1 MLASNALLAQQPK
14 RNMALVFE
22 EISRRA
28 LREAA
33 ERERRIGPINAEMA
47 SASGNWHV
55 ISTHPQSERIAA
67 AHLAARRFGIY
78 VPMVDR
84 VSYPK
89 GKKLRIQSLMFPGYV
104 FVFAWDVARNFRRIM
119 ACPGVARMLMTD
131 TDGHPAIISDEFI
144 NRVQGEEAR
153 SIAEADG
160 LWFRG
165 KNKARRRRRKPGEG
179 PEELVYKPKCYM
191 GNIAELDEANRI
203 GLLHKALGLPVAG
216 QSESLRGHSQ
226 QIAPRPA

>member
-1 MLASNALLAQQPK
+1 MLASDTLLAQQPK

-28 LREAA
+28 LREAE

-47 SASGNWHV
+47 SAAGNWHV
-55 ISTHPQSERIAA
+55 LSTHPQSERIAA

-84 VSYPK
+84 VAYPK
-89 GKKLRIQSLMFPGYV
+89 GKKQRVQALMFPGYV
-104 FVFAWDVARNFRRIM
+104 FVFAWDVAKNYRRIM
-119 ACPGVARMLMTD
+119 ACPGVARMLMTG

-160 LWFRG
+160 LYFRG
-165 KNKARRRRRKPGEG
+165 KKRRPRRRRCPGEAADD
-179 PEELVYKPKCYM
+179 LIYRPKCYM
-191 GNIAELDEANRI
+191 DNIAGLDEAGRN
-203 GLLHKALGLPVAG
+203 GVLHKALGLC
-216 QSESLRGHSQ
+216 
-226 QIAPRPA
+226 